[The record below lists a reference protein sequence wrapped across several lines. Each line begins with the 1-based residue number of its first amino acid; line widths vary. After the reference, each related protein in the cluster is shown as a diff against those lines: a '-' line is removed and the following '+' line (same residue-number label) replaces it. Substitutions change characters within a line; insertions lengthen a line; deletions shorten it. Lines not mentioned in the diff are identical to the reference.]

1 MAKKIADWNAKC
13 PQCTDEGFMVPRTD
27 LKAASSITV
36 LICNTCEWEFAKD
49 QSVKIHGNL
58 VRNAAEAMNI
68 HEGYSGLGEYVRD
81 CIRRRNEEIMMQEAQ
96 GHQQEIFTNLLEA
109 IVKDPEKWS
118 EMMKENEE
126 KI

>member
-1 MAKKIADWNAKC
+1 MAKKVADWNAKC
-13 PQCTDEGFMVPRTD
+13 PQCTDEGHMVPRID

-58 VRNAAEAMNI
+58 VRNAAKAMNI

-81 CIRRRNEEIMMQEAQ
+81 CIRRRNEEIMRQGATEYTQETFA
-96 GHQQEIFTNLLEA
+96 NLLDA
-109 IVKDPEKWS
+109 MTKDPDKWA
-118 EMMKENEE
+118 EMMKDGGRE
-126 KI
+126 I